1 MYVHDPCRVSDNESM
16 AYGTTIDEAHTAR
29 KMTEHRQRE
38 KSRRKFFLS
47 GDDRAI
53 TTGSF

>member
-1 MYVHDPCRVSDNESM
+1 MYVHDPCRVSDNEPM

-38 KSRRKFFLS
+38 KSRRNFFLR

-53 TTGSF
+53 TTSSF